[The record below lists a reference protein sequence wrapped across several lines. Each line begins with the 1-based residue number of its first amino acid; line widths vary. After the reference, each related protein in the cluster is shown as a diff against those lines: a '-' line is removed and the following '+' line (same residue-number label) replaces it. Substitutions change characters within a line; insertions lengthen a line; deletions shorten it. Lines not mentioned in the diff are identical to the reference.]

1 LDEILLNIVNPIIF
15 FFSWYFFLKFA
26 KNTRV
31 FYKIY
36 NKRKMN
42 YQLDEIDKRILD
54 FLVENTRMP
63 FTEIAKQMD
72 VSAGTIHVRVK
83 KMEDAGI
90 ILGSSLTIDYAKLDY
105 HFTAFIGILLTK
117 SNRTQDV
124 LKELSL
130 IPNVIEASVI
140 SGKYNIFCKVR
151 ARNTDDAKRI
161 IYQIDDIQD
170 VMRTESM
177 ISMEEYLSDKNRLI
191 KAISI

>member
-1 LDEILLNIVNPIIF
+1 
-15 FFSWYFFLKFA
+15 
-26 KNTRV
+26 
-31 FYKIY
+31 
-36 NKRKMN
+36 MN
-42 YQLDEIDKRILD
+42 YQLDEIDKKILD
-54 FLVENTRMP
+54 FLVGNTRMP

-90 ILGSSLTIDYAKLDY
+90 IQGSSLIIDYSKLNY

-117 SNRTQDV
+117 SNRTQEV
-124 LKELSL
+124 LKELTQ

-140 SGKYNIFCKVR
+140 SGKYNIFCKVK
-151 ARNTDDAKRI
+151 AKNTDDAKQI
-161 IYQIDDIQD
+161 IYKIDDIQD

-191 KAISI
+191 KAVSI

>member
-1 LDEILLNIVNPIIF
+1 
-15 FFSWYFFLKFA
+15 
-26 KNTRV
+26 
-31 FYKIY
+31 
-36 NKRKMN
+36 MN
-42 YQLDEIDKRILD
+42 YQLDEIDKKILD

-90 ILGSSLTIDYAKLDY
+90 ILGSSLNIDYGKLDFN
-105 HFTAFIGILLTK
+105 FTAFIGVLLTK
-117 SNRTQDV
+117 SNKTHEV
-124 LKELSL
+124 LEKLKA
-130 IPNVIEASVI
+130 IPNVMEASVT

-151 ARNTDDAKRI
+151 AKNTDDAKRI
-161 IYQIDDIQD
+161 IYMIDDIDD

-191 KAISI
+191 QAVSI

>member
-1 LDEILLNIVNPIIF
+1 
-15 FFSWYFFLKFA
+15 
-26 KNTRV
+26 
-31 FYKIY
+31 
-36 NKRKMN
+36 MN
-42 YQLDEIDKRILD
+42 YQLDEIDKKILD

-90 ILGSSLTIDYAKLDY
+90 ILGSSLNIDYGKLDY
-105 HFTAFIGILLTK
+105 NFTAFIGILLTK
-117 SNRTQDV
+117 SNRTPEV
-124 LKELSL
+124 LKELAT

-151 ARNTDDAKRI
+151 AKNTEDAKRI

-177 ISMEEYLSDKNRLI
+177 ISMEEFLSDKNRLI
-191 KAISI
+191 NAISI